1 MVQTLSFSFL
11 IGYDY
16 LMNHKLSEMFSK
28 ERLPMAEGLLF
39 SNSAKSGEDSF
50 IIGYSIQKA
59 IVKRDIGHAVQQL
72 SQ

>member
-1 MVQTLSFSFL
+1 
-11 IGYDY
+11 
-16 LMNHKLSEMFSK
+16 
-28 ERLPMAEGLLF
+28 MAEGLLF